1 MEAVSAEGVK
11 IESPRMRYGEGACAN
26 ILSFFV
32 VSKWYILM
40 HDGTLFE
47 AAAPAIHG
55 WIKLQENCKQ
65 KMGAPPAQKVEA
77 WVPAVPGSDA

>member
-1 MEAVSAEGVK
+1 
-11 IESPRMRYGEGACAN
+11 
-26 ILSFFV
+26 
-32 VSKWYILM
+32 M

-65 KMGAPPAQKVEA
+65 KMGAPPAQKSGGLG
-77 WVPAVPGSDA
+77 PGRPWFRRLNVDI